1 MSKFDILLE
10 RISQH
15 REHFDVTQ
23 KVEDLDDLIRFE
35 EQALKLPGEDS
46 RRAGVAEQLE
56 SDLELRSA
64 IALSEVD
71 GMTQT
76 MQTYADLSSKPK
88 RGKHPN

>member
-1 MSKFDILLE
+1 MDRFSILFE
-10 RISQH
+10 RILQH
-15 REHFDVTQ
+15 REHFDRTQ

-35 EQALKLPGEDS
+35 EQALKLPGEDL
-46 RRAGVAEQLE
+46 RRTGVAEQLE

-64 IALSEVD
+64 FALSEVD

-76 MQTYADLSSKPK
+76 MQTYADLPSKPK